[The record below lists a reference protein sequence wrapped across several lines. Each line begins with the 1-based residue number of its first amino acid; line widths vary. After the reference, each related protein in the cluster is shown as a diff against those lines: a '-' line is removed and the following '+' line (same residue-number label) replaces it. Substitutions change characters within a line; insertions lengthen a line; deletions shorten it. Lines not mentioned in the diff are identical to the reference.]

1 MPVPRLDDANI
12 EYSFSAE
19 ELHAARFL
27 DPLKIMWLQ
36 TKYAQLWKQKAS
48 MLLPEDGNI
57 DRSYLMKL
65 CEIEGQLNGIQDLLD
80 DHKKAM
86 EEYAEK
92 VAVVAA
98 GGEIPKGENIQT
110 IAHEAASR
118 VHNG

>member
-1 MPVPRLDDANI
+1 VAAPRLDDANI
-12 EYSFSAE
+12 EYSFSE
-19 ELHAARFL
+19 EEQHAARFL
-27 DPLKIMWLQ
+27 DPLKIMWFQ

-48 MLLPEDGNI
+48 MLLPETGDI

-65 CEIEGQLNGIQDLLD
+65 CEIEGQLNCIQDLLD

-86 EEYAEK
+86 KEYTEK
-92 VAVVAA
+92 QQLVSD
-98 GGEIPKGENIQT
+98 GGELPKGADIQT